1 MAKKNNDDAQEL
13 LLAIYDSILE
23 KKGEDILILNIGKI
37 PNSVTNYFVIC
48 HGNSDIHVNTI
59 AQYVEH
65 NVRKTLREKAWKK
78 EGYENSEWI
87 LLDYVNVV
95 VHIFQ
100 KRSRDFYRLE
110 ELWADA
116 EQVEL
121 KISSISKQN

>member
-121 KISSISKQN
+121 KILSKSKQN

>member
-1 MAKKNNDDAQEL
+1 MTKKNIDDAQEL

-48 HGNSDIHVNTI
+48 HGNSDVHVNTI
-59 AQYVEH
+59 AQFVEH
-65 NVRKTLREKAWKK
+65 NVRKTTREKAWKK

-100 KRSRDFYRLE
+100 KKSREFYRLE

-116 EQVEL
+116 EPVEL
-121 KISSISKQN
+121 KISTKSKQI

>member
-121 KISSISKQN
+121 KISSKSKQN

>member
-1 MAKKNNDDAQEL
+1 MTKKNIDDAQEL

-48 HGNSDIHVNTI
+48 HGNSDVHVNTI
-59 AQYVEH
+59 AQFVEH
-65 NVRKTLREKAWKK
+65 NVRKTTREKAWKK

-87 LLDYVNVV
+87 LLDYGGVI

-100 KRSRDFYRLE
+100 ESDRSFYSLE
-110 ELWADA
+110 KLWQGRPKAD
-116 EQVEL
+116 
-121 KISSISKQN
+121 